1 MKLWNSTRGVGVPS
15 LVEPDFYGLYLKEYK
30 VMNKELGTKVNIC
43 LELKKKKIE
52 NLKTLVPFFFRQVVI
67 NTYLEEL
74 SDYSLSSLPLRTL
87 LNSQHLPWKLNFIS
101 FTIRLPLV

>member
-43 LELKKKKIE
+43 LELKKKKK
-52 NLKTLVPFFFRQVVI
+52 LKI
-67 NTYLEEL
+67 
-74 SDYSLSSLPLRTL
+74 
-87 LNSQHLPWKLNFIS
+87 
-101 FTIRLPLV
+101 

>member
-1 MKLWNSTRGVGVPS
+1 MKLWHSTRGVGVPS

-43 LELKKKKIE
+43 LEFKKKSQQNIE

-74 SDYSLSSLPLRTL
+74 PDYSLSSLALRTL
-87 LNSQHLPWKLNFIS
+87 LNS
-101 FTIRLPLV
+101 